1 MFPPDT
7 KCIYSILSAGSL
19 IGKYMAYLGP
29 SNMSGITVLISS
41 SSCYPSLVTFFCD
54 KSLHLQ
60 KMPLDFVGCACNLG
74 IWTTVDFTGRDQG
87 AKKISLH

>member
-7 KCIYSILSAGSL
+7 KCICSSLSAGSQ
-19 IGKYMAYLGP
+19 IGKYMVYLGHF
-29 SNMSGITVLISS
+29 NMAGITVLISS
-41 SSCYPSLVTFFCD
+41 SSCCPSLVTFLYD

-74 IWTTVDFTGRDQG
+74 IWTTTDFTGKDQG
-87 AKKISLH
+87 AKTISLH